1 MIVQTDNPV
10 FPPIDSNISD
20 FDIFNNPYFEDY
32 QEFFNGFNHECNYFN
47 ENEFKNNFKDNL
59 NNFYAISLNVCSLGN
74 KFLKL
79 KTMLDNLKSSN
90 SVPDLLAFQEVWQ
103 HDMSSLSLPGY
114 NLHHNLRPSGRRG
127 GGVCFYLNSAY
138 NGTVLKNES
147 LFIESTYESLVLKVN
162 IPTVCEFICVSLYR
176 PPNSIFLTDVEHN
189 TTFFEQ
195 LIIQIEML
203 EKFNLPIIYFTDSNL
218 DLFKV
223 QNNPNTAQLCEIFS
237 SYSYL
242 TFISKCT
249 RELNGFASCIDQ
261 IWSTLD
267 PSRVIKLGIGTD
279 TFSDHFYTSIIFKLD
294 SPRKAKKNDSSYRKM
309 STENIDRFKD
319 SLASLNWNSVT
330 ELESTDAATDS
341 FLDIFNT
348 LFDLHFPLIVPKPNK
363 RFTPLNPFMSAE
375 LLIHRQKNFKLSKLA
390 KAKPTAENKSNYKNF
405 RNFYNSSVRT
415 AKRDYYFNKFQLAGS
430 DSRLVWK
437 LINELRNQP
446 AKNSSVDSLVVDDVL
461 ITDEKD
467 IADAFND
474 HFASI
479 GAAVAETVPTTDI
492 NFREFLTN
500 PICNSLFLQPVSP
513 AQITEAIRLI
523 ANKPSTDVNEISFK
537 LIHSV
542 AAQVSKPI
550 CHMYNLSISSGIFPA
565 SFKISKVI
573 PIFKSGNSKQ
583 SGNYRGIA
591 LVNSFSKIFEKLVS
605 DRLISFLSH
614 NNFFFK
620 DQYGFLKGR
629 NTAQAVYKVC
639 NFVSDTINKS
649 EVCLA
654 IFLDIRKAFDTVDHQ
669 ILFAKLESAGVH
681 GLTLAWFKSFM
692 SDRKQ
697 QVKVGNSLS
706 SNFRFITIGVLQGSI
721 LGVILFII
729 FLNDIGNAAKELS
742 KRIFADDTTG
752 LIKAKDIPTL
762 VSKANPQ
769 IDCIVQW
776 FSASKLAIHPDKTK
790 VMLFHSPFFN
800 LNINNNLPIYM
811 NLNNAGESDQA
822 KIKLLETIPNETES
836 SIKMLGVLIDQKFN
850 FADHINHINGKISKA
865 LYSLK
870 QVKIFLRLRCRK
882 LVYSAH
888 VQSHLNYIAPVLA
901 AGCVQDINALAAKQR
916 KCIIIAA
923 GGAYNA
929 DASNI
934 FK

>member
-1 MIVQTDNPV
+1 
-10 FPPIDSNISD
+10 
-20 FDIFNNPYFEDY
+20 
-32 QEFFNGFNHECNYFN
+32 
-47 ENEFKNNFKDNL
+47 L
-59 NNFYAISLNVCSLGN
+59 
-74 KFLKL
+74 LKL
-79 KTMLDNLKSSN
+79 NL
-90 SVPDLLAFQEVWQ
+90 QQ
-103 HDMSSLSLPGY
+103 RTSL
-114 NLHHNLRPSGRRG
+114 
-127 GGVCFYLNSAY
+127 
-138 NGTVLKNES
+138 
-147 LFIESTYESLVLKVN
+147 
-162 IPTVCEFICVSLYR
+162 
-176 PPNSIFLTDVEHN
+176 
-189 TTFFEQ
+189 TT
-195 LIIQIEML
+195 
-203 EKFNLPIIYFTDSNL
+203 K
-218 DLFKV
+218 
-223 QNNPNTAQLCEIFS
+223 
-237 SYSYL
+237 
-242 TFISKCT
+242 IS
-249 RELNGFASCIDQ
+249 
-261 IWSTLD
+261 
-267 PSRVIKLGIGTD
+267 
-279 TFSDHFYTSIIFKLD
+279 
-294 SPRKAKKNDSSYRKM
+294 
-309 STENIDRFKD
+309 
-319 SLASLNWNSVT
+319 
-330 ELESTDAATDS
+330 
-341 FLDIFNT
+341 
-348 LFDLHFPLIVPKPNK
+348 
-363 RFTPLNPFMSAE
+363 
-375 LLIHRQKNFKLSKLA
+375 
-390 KAKPTAENKSNYKNF
+390 

-467 IADAFND
+467 IADTFND

-669 ILFAKLESAGVH
+669 ILFAKLESAGVR

-762 VSKANPQ
+762 VLQ
-769 IDCIVQW
+769 
-776 FSASKLAIHPDKTK
+776 
-790 VMLFHSPFFN
+790 
-800 LNINNNLPIYM
+800 
-811 NLNNAGESDQA
+811 G
-822 KIKLLETIPNETES
+822 
-836 SIKMLGVLIDQKFN
+836 
-850 FADHINHINGKISKA
+850 
-865 LYSLK
+865 
-870 QVKIFLRLRCRK
+870 
-882 LVYSAH
+882 
-888 VQSHLNYIAPVLA
+888 
-901 AGCVQDINALAAKQR
+901 
-916 KCIIIAA
+916 
-923 GGAYNA
+923 
-929 DASNI
+929 
-934 FK
+934 